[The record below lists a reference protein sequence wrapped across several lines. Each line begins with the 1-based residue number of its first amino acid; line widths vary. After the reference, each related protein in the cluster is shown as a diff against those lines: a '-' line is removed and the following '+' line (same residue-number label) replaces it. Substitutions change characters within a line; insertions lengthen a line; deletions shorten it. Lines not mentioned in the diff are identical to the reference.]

1 MEKRRVNLVLAL
13 LMLMF
18 LPLLLLPH
26 LLLLLLLL
34 LLRAYHCGHSSE
46 FCRCCHYSL

>member
-34 LLRAYHCGHSSE
+34 LRAYHCVHSSE
-46 FCRCCHYSL
+46 FCSCCHYSL